1 MRGFE
6 WAERNLAVH
15 TPDQLRT
22 RGAKLYHAPRA
33 ARNSRL
39 IDLGSGRV
47 EQIREGDRPSG
58 RWYAEFDSLV
68 RYCVRTGIPLA
79 AQDGQVTS
87 VGDRH
92 GASLPKLS
100 VIDGTGIA
108 HAAVRERTRQ
118 AA

>member
-22 RGAKLYHAPRA
+22 RGAKLYSATRV

-39 IDLGSGRV
+39 IDLGNGRV
-47 EQIREGDRPSG
+47 ERIGAGDRPAG
-58 RWYAEFDSLV
+58 RWYADFESLV
-68 RYCVRTGIPLA
+68 RYCARTHIPLA

-87 VGDRH
+87 VGDRVY
-92 GASLPKLS
+92 ASN
-100 VIDGTGIA
+100 
-108 HAAVRERTRQ
+108 
-118 AA
+118 